1 MDNTIII
8 IDRCISHLLQ
18 SDYTKEDIISTIFDY
33 TISLVDLDTKY
44 RNEITQAAHK
54 PTGQSTLEQT
64 YQYEWWK
71 EIKYKHQS
79 DPSFEKMSCV
89 TLKVKE

>member
-18 SDYTKEDIISTIFDY
+18 SSYTKQDIISSIFDY
-33 TISLVDLDTKY
+33 TMPIVDLDIKH

-64 YQYEWWK
+64 YQYEWWR

-79 DPSFEKMSCV
+79 GSNFEKMSCV
-89 TLKVKE
+89 TLKLKE